1 MLDSLKNKHYL
12 CITELIIN
20 ITLMKT
26 KHFLLTLL
34 LTLFAVGTWAQDEA
48 TDEPVIIIWL
58 NDGNSQKVLFSEMP
72 VVTYDNGVLM
82 LKGEETELSWPLE
95 NVNKFTIGNAA
106 TGIRDVKTADLDLL
120 SDKLTVYDLNGRLV
134 KKNVKSL
141 SELPKGVYVIENG
154 SVTTKVVRK

>member
-1 MLDSLKNKHYL
+1 
-12 CITELIIN
+12 
-20 ITLMKT
+20 MKT

-154 SVTTKVVRK
+154 RVTTKVVRK

>member
-1 MLDSLKNKHYL
+1 MRK
-12 CITELIIN
+12 
-20 ITLMKT
+20 KT
-26 KHFLLTLL
+26 ILTLI
-34 LTLFAVGTWAQDEA
+34 LTFFAVGTWAQDETA
-48 TDEPVIIIWL
+48 SDPAIIIWL
-58 NDGNSQKVLFSEMP
+58 NDGNKAQVLFSEMP

-134 KKNVKSL
+134 QKDLKSL
-141 SELPKGVYVIENG
+141 SELPKGVYIIKDG